1 MRSVGRRKHR
11 RRQGRKRPPRMKKII
26 ILGAGQVGYS
36 LAEALSADG
45 HEVTV
50 VDRDR
55 DRLNVLTAD
64 LNIRAVV
71 GFGAHPPIL
80 EAAGAPDAAML
91 IAVTDS
97 DEVNML
103 ACQIASTLFNVE
115 TRIARARA
123 RDYHEHPELFGR
135 DAVPV
140 DMLISPE
147 ELVTSQIQRLIE
159 HPGALQVLDFAD
171 GRVSLVAVRADQGGP
186 LVGRELRSLRRLRSG
201 AQMRVAAI
209 FRRDRPVIPDGG
221 TVIEAEDEVFFVS
234 AKKHIRSVAAELGQ
248 MERAYRR
255 VIIAGGGNIGR
266 RLAEMLAGR
275 FRIKLIERGTQRARM
290 LAATLPTDVLVLEGD
305 GADDRFLEEIDVDH
319 ADVLCAVTNDDQANI
334 FAAMLAKRRG
344 VRKVISLINR
354 PSYVDLVQS
363 GTIDIAVSPQLVT
376 VGALLARVR
385 EGGTTTVHTLRR
397 GAAEAIETVVYGDVM
412 TSQVINRRIDELK
425 LPEGTTIGAV
435 VRGEEVLIPHHDTV
449 IHAGDHVILFLVDRS
464 QVSAVQR
471 LFRPSALF
479 F

>member
-1 MRSVGRRKHR
+1 
-11 RRQGRKRPPRMKKII
+11 MKKII
-26 ILGAGQVGYS
+26 ILGAGQVGHS

-55 DRLNVLTAD
+55 QRLNTLTAD

-71 GFGAHPPIL
+71 GFAAHPPIL
-80 EAAGAPDAAML
+80 EAAGARDASML

-97 DEVNML
+97 DEVNMV
-103 ACQIASTLFNVE
+103 ACQVASTLFNVE
-115 TRIARARA
+115 TRIARARS
-123 RDYHEHPELFGR
+123 RDYHLHPELFAR

-171 GRVSLVAVRADQGGP
+171 GKVSLVGVRAYHGGP
-186 LVGRELRSLRRLRSG
+186 LVGRELRNLRRVRSG
-201 AQMRVAAI
+201 VQTRVAAI
-209 FRRDRPVIPDGG
+209 FRKDRPVMPDGD
-221 TVIEAEDEVFFVS
+221 TVVEADDEVFFVS
-234 AKKHIRSVAAELGQ
+234 AKKHIRAVTAELREL
-248 MERAYRR
+248 ERPYHR
-255 VIIAGGGNIGR
+255 VIIAGGGHIGR
-266 RLAEMLAGR
+266 RLAETLAGR
-275 FRIKLIERGTQRARM
+275 FRVKVIERNAQRARL
-290 LAATLPTDVLVLEGD
+290 LATELPTEVLVLEGD
-305 GADDRFLEEIDVDH
+305 GADDRFLEEIDVEH
-319 ADVLCAVTNDDQANI
+319 ADVLCAVTNDDQSNI

-363 GTIDIAVSPQLVT
+363 GTIDIAVSPQSVT

-397 GAAEAIETVVYGDVM
+397 GAAEAIETVVHGDPR
-412 TSQVINRRIDELK
+412 TSKVVARRIDELQ
-425 LPEGTTIGAV
+425 LPEGTTIGAL
-435 VRGEEVLIPHHDTV
+435 VRGDEVIIPHRDTV
-449 IHAGDHVILFLVDRS
+449 IESGDHAILFLTDRA
-464 QVSAVQR
+464 QVAAVQR
-471 LFRPSALF
+471 LFRPSPLF